1 MAIRLIE
8 LYHRK
13 GKPGDMEFLLQDVPL
28 LDMWHDRLPEGEVIT
43 KILLRS
49 AQIDRVVEVMNSF
62 FGEGQDFRMV
72 ILPVEATLPRP
83 GAEEKEAEEE
93 EEEKPGQ
100 KKRLSVEELYQKLEG
115 VSRHTGRYLLMTVLA
130 SIVASIGL
138 MKDDVAVII
147 GSMVIAPLLGPY
159 MGLSLSAALADGRLA
174 RKALPTIFS
183 GTAVAVAIGLVFGLL
198 LEVDPMGRQ
207 IASRSD
213 VSYFYILLALASGV
227 AGAYSIT
234 KGVAEAVVGVMVAV
248 ALLPPLVATGLLLG
262 DGHPVAGLGAF
273 ILFSVNA
280 VCVNLSGVLTFAL
293 EGVKPVRW
301 WDEKR
306 AKKAVIISLLVWLLL
321 LGLTVALI
329 YLEQTLIKG
338 RG

>member
-13 GKPGDMEFLLQDVPL
+13 GKPDDMAFLLQDVPI
-28 LDMWHDRLPEGEVIT
+28 LDMWHDHLPEGDVIT
-43 KILLRS
+43 KILIQS
-49 AQIDRVVEVMNSF
+49 EHIDRVVDILNNF
-62 FGEGQDFRMV
+62 YGGGEEIRMV

-83 GAEEKEAEEE
+83 GVEDKE
-93 EEEKPGQ
+93 EEEKEKQAGP
-100 KKRLSVEELYQKLEG
+100 KKRLSVEELYQKIEG
-115 VSRHTGRYLLMTVLA
+115 GSGHTRRYILMTVLA
-130 SIVASIGL
+130 SIVAAIGL

-159 MGLSLSAALADGRLA
+159 MGLSLSATLADGRLA
-174 RKALPTIFS
+174 RKALPTIVS
-183 GTAVAVAIGLVFGLL
+183 GTAIAVAVGLVFGLL
-198 LEVDPMGRQ
+198 LDVDPMGRQ

-213 VSYFYILLALASGV
+213 VSYFYIILALASGV

-262 DGHPVAGLGAF
+262 DGYPVAALGSF

-280 VCVNLSGVLTFAL
+280 VCINLSGVLTFAL

-301 WDEKR
+301 WDEDR
-306 AKKAVIISLLVWLLL
+306 ARKAVFVSLLVWVLL
-321 LGLTVALI
+321 LGLTIVLI
-329 YLEQTLIKG
+329 YLEHTLNG
-338 RG
+338 GG